1 MFRHIAENR
10 YTIRKY
16 LRALS
21 VSKNINAYART
32 DTGQAIK
39 FFIILHNMLLLEE
52 EFYDQCVMAKKEIN
66 KFLHLER
73 SWRVDDILGEY
84 YKLYDRKGTVRNN
97 IETLVQI
104 EEIKYILRDNT
115 NLFKKLKL

>member
-21 VSKNINAYART
+21 VSKNVNAYART
-32 DTGQAIK
+32 DTDQAIK

-66 KFLHLER
+66 RFLHLER

-104 EEIKYILRDNT
+104 EEIRYILRDNT

>member
-21 VSKNINAYART
+21 VSKNIYPHHT
-32 DTGQAIK
+32 KDLDQAIK
-39 FFIILHNMLLLEE
+39 FFIILHNMLILEE

-66 KFLHLER
+66 RFLHLER

-84 YKLYDRKGTVRNN
+84 YKLYDRKGTVRKNV
-97 IETLVQI
+97 ETLTQV
-104 EEIKYILRDNT
+104 EEIRYILRDNN

>member
-21 VSKNINAYART
+21 VSKNVNAYART
-32 DTGQAIK
+32 DVDQAIK

-66 KFLHLER
+66 RFLHLER

>member
-21 VSKNINAYART
+21 VSKNVNAYART
-32 DTGQAIK
+32 DTDQAIK

-66 KFLHLER
+66 RFLHLER

-97 IETLVQI
+97 IETLVQV

>member
-21 VSKNINAYART
+21 VSKNVNAYARADT
-32 DTGQAIK
+32 DKAIK

-52 EFYDQCVMAKKEIN
+52 QFYDQCVMAKKEIN
-66 KFLHLER
+66 RFLHLER

-104 EEIKYILRDNT
+104 EEIRYILRDNT

>member
-21 VSKNINAYART
+21 VSKNVNAYGRT
-32 DTGQAIK
+32 DTDQAIK

-66 KFLHLER
+66 RFLHLER

-84 YKLYDRKGTVRNN
+84 YKLYDRKGTVRKN
-97 IETLVQI
+97 IETLVQV

>member
-21 VSKNINAYART
+21 VSKNVNAYART
-32 DTGQAIK
+32 DTDQAIK

-66 KFLHLER
+66 RFLHLER

-84 YKLYDRKGTVRNN
+84 YKLYDRKGEVRNN

-104 EEIKYILRDNT
+104 EEIRYILRDNT
-115 NLFKKLKL
+115 NLYKKLKL

>member
-1 MFRHIAENR
+1 MFRHIVENR

-21 VSKNINAYART
+21 VSKNVNAYART
-32 DTGQAIK
+32 DTDQAIK

-66 KFLHLER
+66 RFLHLER

-115 NLFKKLKL
+115 NLFKKLKM

>member
-21 VSKNINAYART
+21 VSKNVNAYARADT
-32 DTGQAIK
+32 DQAIK
-39 FFIILHNMLLLEE
+39 FFITLHNMLLLEE

-66 KFLHLER
+66 RFLHLER
-73 SWRVDDILGEY
+73 SWRIDDILGEY

-115 NLFKKLKL
+115 NLYKKLKL

>member
-21 VSKNINAYART
+21 VSKNVNAYTRT
-32 DTGQAIK
+32 DTDQAIK

-66 KFLHLER
+66 RFLHLER

-104 EEIKYILRDNT
+104 EEIRYILRDNT